1 MFERIKRFF
10 VTTPTDQSQSLAA
23 QQSQVEPVE
32 YKGYLI
38 YVAPRAEGGQF
49 RVAGRIDLTDNGN
62 ECRQHQ
68 FVRSDLC
75 MDRAQAEQLTLQK
88 AKTFIDQ
95 IGEQMFES

>member
-10 VTTPTDQSQSLAA
+10 ATTPADQAP
-23 QQSQVEPVE
+23 VEPVE

-38 YVAPRAEGGQF
+38 YVAPRAEAGQF
-49 RVAGRIDLTDNGN
+49 RIVGRIDRTGDDN

-88 AKTFIDQ
+88 AKLFIDQ
-95 IGEQMFES
+95 VGEQMFEG

>member
-10 VTTPTDQSQSLAA
+10 AAAPTDPA
-23 QQSQVEPVE
+23 QQPQVEPVE

-38 YVAPRAEGGQF
+38 YVAPRAEAGQF
-49 RVAGRIDLTDNGN
+49 RIAGRIDRMGNDN

-88 AKTFIDQ
+88 AKMFIDQ
-95 IGEQMFES
+95 VGEQMFEG